1 MLLFFLVGSI
11 STFDTGSNEDDDLL
25 VVVSTSQLETAS
37 IASNTNETGM
47 LLAAGEDTTPQLAL
61 TDIKSSTQDSYVESA
76 LLRDERI
83 GLMMQEYEDQFTD
96 VDRIK

>member
-47 LLAAGEDTTPQLAL
+47 SLAAGEDTTPQLAL